1 MVGFVVLG
9 NDDGNVMAFPP
20 IGDCPINPNPVVVV
34 VVAVV
39 VVLWLLLLILLLLL
53 LLYIPAKGSI
63 ELVVVTGVVVA
74 AFVASL

>member
-20 IGDCPINPNPVVVV
+20 IGDCPINPNPVV
-34 VVAVV
+34 VV